1 MSARIR
7 STFPV
12 FEITIAGALL
22 LIGWAAFR
30 LYEIVPE
37 VDESRHL
44 MSQLRDEYFSLGE
57 SVQTN
62 ITELDDALESFL
74 DEKQEEDQ
82 GRFQKQ
88 SAQWSQWLG
97 ERRRLLMDSELAS
110 ATA

>member
-12 FEITIAGALL
+12 FELTIAGALL

-37 VDESRHL
+37 VDESRHVL
-44 MSQLRDEYFSLGE
+44 TQLRDQYFLLGD

-62 ITELDDALESFL
+62 ISELAEALESFL
-74 DEKQEEDQ
+74 DYKNGEDLE
-82 GRFQKQ
+82 RFQKQ
-88 SAQWSQWLG
+88 SLQWNHKGVGS
-97 ERRRLLMDSELAS
+97 
-110 ATA
+110 